1 MRTDTISHYVESG
14 SGADCPCATE
24 HTWQWLAGIFIS
36 SLLVR
41 LCTLTT
47 LIPSKC
53 PKMSGSAR
61 LVVGQTI
68 GGLAPAEVM
77 GVHREERQPSSSAF
91 DWLRVP
97 L

>member
-1 MRTDTISHYVESG
+1 MLIAPVRRNIHG
-14 SGADCPCATE
+14 
-24 HTWQWLAGIFIS
+24 QWLAGIFVS
-36 SLLVR
+36 SIFVR

-47 LIPSKC
+47 LVPSSFLY
-53 PKMSGSAR
+53 MSGSER

-77 GVHREERQPSSSAF
+77 GVHREERQPSSSAV